1 MNLYRKLIV
10 MLFIVG
16 IAGVF
21 NGSVMAQDESKLEFS
36 EDFDSFLDGLGDL
49 SDDPISDNISDDGA
63 SQWEMF
69 KLVWQEDRLEAVR
82 LLSAEL
88 FGHLKN
94 NKGKYLS
101 GTVLMVVLVTYLLSR
116 SASEN
121 QNQ

>member
-1 MNLYRKLIV
+1 